1 MSICVNSFT
10 KICKT
15 MRSISKQDLLDRLQ
29 FIDQQIQFILD
40 STESVRTIDDFLLS
54 MSGMV
59 LFNSTSM
66 CLQTI
71 GEAIRQVD
79 DQTQGSLFSCYPSTP
94 WKRIIGLRNI
104 ISHEYL
110 SIDPLLILDIV
121 QNELIPLQ
129 TSLKQVIHDYQSDC

>member
-1 MSICVNSFT
+1 
-10 KICKT
+10 
-15 MRSISKQDLLDRLQ
+15 
-29 FIDQQIQFILD
+29 
-40 STESVRTIDDFLLS
+40 
-54 MSGMV
+54 
-59 LFNSTSM
+59 M

-79 DQTQGSLFSCYPSTP
+79 DQTQGSLFSHYPSTP

-110 SIDPLLILDIV
+110 SIDPSLILDIV

-129 TSLKQVIHDYQSDC
+129 ASLKQVIQDFQLRF